1 MSPCI
6 YRWPELVPVSV
17 DEALS
22 LSFPDDQL
30 VALEFFPCWFF
41 DDATVPDPRDPDNWA
56 AVVDYDGRERERI
69 LANPGR
75 YAGWPANPDLR
86 VYGGAS

>member
-1 MSPCI
+1 
-6 YRWPELVPVSV
+6 VSV

-30 VALEFFPCWFF
+30 IALELDPCWFL
-41 DDATVPDPRDPDNWA
+41 DDATVPDPRDPYNWA